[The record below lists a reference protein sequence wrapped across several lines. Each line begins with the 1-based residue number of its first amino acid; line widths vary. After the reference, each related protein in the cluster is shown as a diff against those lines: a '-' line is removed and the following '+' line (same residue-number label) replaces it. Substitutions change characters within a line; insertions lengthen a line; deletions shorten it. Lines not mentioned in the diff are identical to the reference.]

1 VLGVFKYFL
10 ENIEMILAEVG
21 IRVRYQET
29 DQMGVVYHGN
39 YFTWFEAA
47 RIELLDQLGCP
58 YRNLEKDGY
67 LLPVLHCEAKFRKPA
82 HFDDRLVVRVSI
94 KEPPSAKIQI
104 YYQVFRNQ
112 EVLCTGN
119 TTHAFIDHDGKLVRP
134 PAIFLKK
141 IKESMGQ
148 E

>member
-1 VLGVFKYFL
+1 MLGVFKYFL

-58 YRNLEKDGY
+58 YRDLEKVGTY
-67 LLPVLHCEAKFRKPA
+67 YRFFTAKQNFASR
-82 HFDDRLVVRVSI
+82 HTLMTVWLFV
-94 KEPPSAKIQI
+94 
-104 YYQVFRNQ
+104 
-112 EVLCTGN
+112 
-119 TTHAFIDHDGKLVRP
+119 
-134 PAIFLKK
+134 
-141 IKESMGQ
+141 
-148 E
+148 

>member
-1 VLGVFKYFL
+1 
-10 ENIEMILAEVG
+10 
-21 IRVRYQET
+21 
-29 DQMGVVYHGN
+29 MGVVYHGN

-58 YRNLEKDGY
+58 YRDLEKDGY

-104 YYQVFRNQ
+104 HYQVVRNQ

-119 TTHAFIDHDGKLVRP
+119 TTHAFIDQDGKLVRP